1 MCFFLIKLNSN
12 TCLLGVI
19 DMFRKIL
26 DTIKDETLKITV
38 LKGQVDIIN
47 YKEIVSFDDNK
58 IIVDCEEMIVNI
70 IGNNLVINRL
80 LDDEVLV
87 MGEILR
93 IEFS

>member
-1 MCFFLIKLNSN
+1 
-12 TCLLGVI
+12 
-19 DMFRKIL
+19 MFRKIL